1 MSMSSAHPP
10 PKLPRNVWLLGFAS
24 LLNDIAS
31 EMIYPLLPHFLL
43 AVLGGSRQ
51 FLGIIEGAAESLAS
65 LLKLGAGAWSDRVGK
80 RKNLAVA
87 GYAIAAVAR
96 PLIGLAAAPWHAL
109 ALRLADR
116 FGKGIRT
123 APRDA
128 LIADSTDESI
138 RGRAFGFH
146 RGMDHLG
153 AAIGPLLA
161 MLFLWLWP
169 GHLRTMFVL
178 TLMPGLAVVALL
190 VFGLREPPPAA
201 PPAEQPLVWTLRPFG
216 ANFRVFLATLVLF
229 TLGNSSDAFLLV
241 RAGELGVP
249 QHLLPLLWFAF
260 HVVKSSGNIAGGAL
274 VDRAG
279 PRLPLAAGWLAYAA
293 IYLGFAFAT
302 SAWHVWTLFLGYGIY
317 YALAEPAEKTLVA
330 QLAGPEHKGLA
341 FGWYNLAIGIAAL
354 PASVIFGILYQQL
367 GPVVAFGS
375 GAGLALGALGLL
387 NFVRLTGDTGNKPNT

>member
-1 MSMSSAHPP
+1 MTTGDPP
-10 PKLPRNVWLLGFAS
+10 PVAKLPRNVWLLGFVS

-31 EMIYPLLPHFLL
+31 EMIYPLLPQFLL
-43 AVLGGSRQ
+43 GVLHGSKQ
-51 FLGIIEGAAESLAS
+51 NLGVIEGAAESLAS
-65 LLKLGAGAWSDRVGK
+65 LLKLFAGAWSDRVGK
-80 RKNLAVA
+80 RKSLAVA
-87 GYAIAAVAR
+87 GYAIAAIAR
-96 PLIGLAAAPWHAL
+96 PLIGVASAPWHVL
-109 ALRLADR
+109 SLRLADR

-128 LIADSTDESI
+128 LIADSTDESL
-138 RGRAFGFH
+138 RGRAFGLH

-153 AAIGPLLA
+153 AAIGPLAA

-169 GHLRTMFVL
+169 RHLRTMFVL
-178 TLMPGLAVVALL
+178 TLIPGLAVVALL
-190 VFGLREPPPAA
+190 VFGLRKAPHTA
-201 PPAEQPLVWTLRPFG
+201 PPAEKPLEWTLRPFG
-216 ANFRVFLATLVLF
+216 ANFRVFLAALVLF

-249 QHLLPLLWFAF
+249 QYLLPLLWFAF
-260 HVVKSSGNIAGGAL
+260 HAFKSSGNMASGAL
-274 VDRAG
+274 VDRIG

-293 IYLGFAFAT
+293 IYLGFAFAG

-330 QLAGPEHKGLA
+330 ELAGPEHKGLA

-354 PASVIFGILYQQL
+354 PASVAFGILYQQL

-375 GAGLALGALGLL
+375 GAGLALAALVLL
-387 NFVRLTGDTGNKPNT
+387 IFIRADNSSP

>member
-1 MSMSSAHPP
+1 MTTADPP
-10 PKLPRNVWLLGFAS
+10 PRAKLPRNVWLLGFAS

-43 AVLGGSRQ
+43 AVLGGSKQ

-65 LLKLGAGAWSDRVGK
+65 LLKLFAGAWSDRARQ
-80 RKNLAVA
+80 RKSLAVA
-87 GYAIAAVAR
+87 GYAIAALVR
-96 PLIGLAAAPWHAL
+96 PLFGLATAPWHAL
-109 ALRLADR
+109 SLRLADR

-128 LIADSTDESI
+128 LIADSTDATV
-138 RGRAFGFH
+138 RGRAFGLH

-153 AAIGPLLA
+153 AAIGPLMA
-161 MLFLWLWP
+161 MIFLWLWP
-169 GHLRTMFVL
+169 AHLRTMFVL
-178 TLMPGLAVVALL
+178 TLIPGLAVVALL
-190 VFGLREPPPAA
+190 IFGLREPPRAA
-201 PPAEQPLVWTLRPFG
+201 PATQEPLEWTLRPFG
-216 ANFRVFLATLVLF
+216 ANFRVFLAALVLF

-260 HVVKSSGNIAGGAL
+260 HVVKSSGNMAGGAL

-293 IYLGFAFAT
+293 IYLGFAFA
-302 SAWHVWTLFLGYGIY
+302 SSVWHVWTLFLGYGIY

-330 QLAGPEHKGLA
+330 QLAGPQHKGLA
-341 FGWYNLAIGIAAL
+341 FGWYNLAIGIGAL
-354 PASVIFGILYQQL
+354 PASVIFGILYQQF

-375 GAGLALGALGLL
+375 GAGLAVGAVALL
-387 NFVRLTGDTGNKPNT
+387 IFVRATRDTETMHV

>member
-1 MSMSSAHPP
+1 MATADRPR
-10 PKLPRNVWLLGFAS
+10 LPRNVWLLGFAS

-31 EMIYPLLPHFLL
+31 EMIFPLLPNFLL
-43 AVLGGSRQ
+43 GVLGGSKQ

-65 LLKLGAGAWSDRVGK
+65 LLKLFAGAWSDRVGK

-87 GYAIAAVAR
+87 GYAVAAIAR
-96 PLIGLAAAPWHAL
+96 PLLGVATAPWHAL
-109 ALRLADR
+109 GLRLADR

-128 LIADSTDESI
+128 LIADSTDEGM
-138 RGRAFGFH
+138 RGRAFGLH

-153 AAIGPLLA
+153 AAIGPVLA

-169 GHLRTMFVL
+169 GHLRAMFVL
-178 TLMPGLAVVALL
+178 TFLPGLAVVALL
-190 VFGLREPPPAA
+190 VVGLREPPHVA
-201 PPAEQPLVWTLRPFG
+201 PPAEKPLEWTLQPFG
-216 ANFRVFLATLVLF
+216 ANFRVFLAALILF

-249 QHLLPLLWFAF
+249 QYLLPLLWFAF
-260 HVVKSSGNIAGGAL
+260 HVVKSSGNMAGGAL

-279 PRLPLAAGWLAYAA
+279 PRMPLAAGWLAYAA
-293 IYLGFAFAT
+293 IYLGFAFAS

-330 QLAGPEHKGLA
+330 QLAGEQHKGLA

-387 NFVRLTGDTGNKPNT
+387 LLGRTLNDIESMHR

>member
-1 MSMSSAHPP
+1 MATADRPR
-10 PKLPRNVWLLGFAS
+10 LPRNVWLLGFAS

-31 EMIYPLLPHFLL
+31 EMIFPLLPNFLL
-43 AVLGGSRQ
+43 GVLGGSKQ

-65 LLKLGAGAWSDRVGK
+65 LLKLFAGAWSDRVGK

-87 GYAIAAVAR
+87 GYAVAAIAR
-96 PLIGLAAAPWHAL
+96 PLLGVATAPWHAL
-109 ALRLADR
+109 GLRLADR

-128 LIADSTDESI
+128 LIADSTDEGM
-138 RGRAFGFH
+138 RGRAFGLH

-153 AAIGPLLA
+153 AAIGPVLA

-178 TLMPGLAVVALL
+178 TFLPGLAVVALL
-190 VFGLREPPPAA
+190 VVGLREPPHVAL
-201 PPAEQPLVWTLRPFG
+201 PAEKPLEWTLQPFG
-216 ANFRVFLATLVLF
+216 ANFRVFLAALILF

-249 QHLLPLLWFAF
+249 QYLLPLLWFAF
-260 HVVKSSGNIAGGAL
+260 HVVKSSGNMAGGAL

-279 PRLPLAAGWLAYAA
+279 PRMPLAAGWLAYAA
-293 IYLGFAFAT
+293 IYLGFAFAS

-330 QLAGPEHKGLA
+330 QLAGEQHKGLA

-387 NFVRLTGDTGNKPNT
+387 LLGRTLNDIESMHR

>member
-1 MSMSSAHPP
+1 MASQ

-24 LLNDIAS
+24 LINDIAS
-31 EMIYPLLPHFLL
+31 EMIYPLLPQFLL
-43 AVLGGSRQ
+43 GVLQGSKQ
-51 FLGIIEGAAESLAS
+51 YLGIIEGTAESLAS
-65 LLKLGAGAWSDRVGK
+65 LLKLFAGAWSERVGK

-87 GYAIAAVAR
+87 GYAIAALAR
-96 PLIGLAAAPWHAL
+96 PLIGLATVPWHAF

-128 LIADSTDESI
+128 LIADSTDETL

-153 AAIGPLLA
+153 AALGPLVA
-161 MLFLWLWP
+161 MAFLWFWP
-169 GHLRTMFVL
+169 GHLRTLFIL
-178 TLMPGLAVVALL
+178 ALIPGLAVVALL
-190 VFGLREPPPAA
+190 VFGLREPPHAA
-201 PPAEQPLVWTLRPFG
+201 PSAEKPLEWTLRPFN
-216 ANFRVFLATLVLF
+216 ANFRIFLAALVLF

-249 QHLLPLLWFAF
+249 QHLLPLLWLAF
-260 HVVKSSGNIAGGAL
+260 HVVKSSGNMVGGAL

-279 PRLPLAAGWLAYAA
+279 PRMPLAAGWLVYAA
-293 IYLGFAFAT
+293 IYVGFAIAA

-330 QLAGPEHKGLA
+330 QLAGPQFKGLA
-341 FGWYNLAIGIAAL
+341 FGWYNLAIGIGAL

-367 GPVVAFGS
+367 GPVAAFGS
-375 GAGLALGALGLL
+375 GAGLAIGALALL
-387 NFVRLTGDTGNKPNT
+387 IFVRPRRDIGM

>member
-1 MSMSSAHPP
+1 MATADPTP
-10 PKLPRNVWLLGFAS
+10 AAKLPRNVWLLGFAS

-31 EMIYPLLPHFLL
+31 EMIYPLLPQFLL
-43 AVLGGSRQ
+43 SVLHGSKQ
-51 FLGIIEGAAESLAS
+51 YLGLIEGAAESLAS
-65 LLKLGAGAWSDRVGK
+65 LLKLFAGAWSDRVGK

-87 GYAIAAVAR
+87 GYTVAALAR
-96 PLIGLAAAPWHAL
+96 PLLGLATAPWHAL
-109 ALRLADR
+109 GLRLADR

-128 LIADSTDESI
+128 LIADSTEESV
-138 RGRAFGFH
+138 RGRAFGLH

-161 MLFLWLWP
+161 MVFLWLWP
-169 GHLRTMFVL
+169 GMRTMFVL
-178 TLMPGLAVVALL
+178 TLIPGLAVVALL
-190 VFGLREPPPAA
+190 VFGLREPPHAA
-201 PPAEQPLVWTLRPFG
+201 PARHEPLEWTLRPFG
-216 ANFRVFLATLVLF
+216 ANFRVFLAALVLF

-260 HVVKSSGNIAGGAL
+260 HVVKSSGNIVGGGL

-293 IYLGFAFAT
+293 IYLGFAFAS

-330 QLAGPEHKGLA
+330 QLAGPQHKGLA

-367 GPVVAFGS
+367 GPLVAFGS
-375 GAGLALGALGLL
+375 GAGLALAALGLL
-387 NFVRLTGDTGNKPNT
+387 AFVRAGKSSQ